1 MESGGSTGIE
11 LGDTGIFIPLPAVIP
26 PNDNAGTALSVITW
40 TLFGVGTT
48 VMAARAFSKIVIL
61 KRFALDDILMY
72 LSWASTMIYSVAL
85 QVSYHYG
92 LGRHY
97 IYLTVPLSLSL
108 IKWAYVA
115 MAFCIVGPALG
126 RISFAIYLLQIIGRT
141 QHTLKYPL
149 WALIAVQAIFNT
161 AMLGA
166 LYGTCGTDIL
176 AIATPNVGCFTPSR
190 LFNFTEAVGALNIAA
205 DAMLTIAP
213 TILIIKLKT
222 TPRAKVAAIALLS
235 LSSFAM
241 VAVVWRTVE
250 VKTIFAWDNWDFSFS
265 TLIIETDNVI
275 LYYVAAAVEQN
286 VIIIAAS
293 IPTIAPIYKY
303 LQQRRPSPS
312 MKGFNSTSASSST
325 TRLSGDSAYI
335 QHNLA
340 NALGMN
346 MPRLGNSVT
355 ITAGPQAKDSQEHIL
370 PLASLPA
377 IKMTTRTKVEYVDVG
392 YEESTTTKY

>member
-1 MESGGSTGIE
+1 
-11 LGDTGIFIPLPAVIP
+11 
-26 PNDNAGTALSVITW
+26 
-40 TLFGVGTT
+40 
-48 VMAARAFSKIVIL
+48 
-61 KRFALDDILMY
+61 
-72 LSWASTMIYSVAL
+72 
-85 QVSYHYG
+85 
-92 LGRHY
+92 
-97 IYLTVPLSLSL
+97 
-108 IKWAYVA
+108 

-141 QHTLKYPL
+141 QHTLRYPL
-149 WALIAVQAIFNT
+149 WALIAVQATFNT
-161 AMLGA
+161 ALLGA
-166 LYGTCGTDIL
+166 MYGTCGTNPEPSKKCADPFILSLLSIL

-190 LFNFTEAVGALNIAA
+190 LFDFTEAVAVNIVA
-205 DAMLTIAP
+205 DAVLTIAP
-213 TILIIKLKT
+213 SILIIKLKT
-222 TPRAKVAAIALLS
+222 TPRAKAAAIALLS

-250 VKTIFAWDNWDFSFS
+250 VKTIFAWDNWDFSH
-265 TLIIETDNVI
+265 NVI
-275 LYYVAAAVEQN
+275 LYYAAASVEQN

-303 LQQRRPSPS
+303 LQQRRPTPS
-312 MKGFNSTSASSST
+312 TKGLNSTSATNST

-346 MPRLGNSVT
+346 MPSLGNSVSPTTAVHPLEVHPRTMSDFFFVQVT
-355 ITAGPQAKDSQEHIL
+355 ITAGAQAKDSQEHIL

-377 IKMTTRTKVEYVDVG
+377 IKMTTRTKVEYVNVG

>member
-1 MESGGSTGIE
+1 
-11 LGDTGIFIPLPAVIP
+11 
-26 PNDNAGTALSVITW
+26 
-40 TLFGVGTT
+40 
-48 VMAARAFSKIVIL
+48 
-61 KRFALDDILMY
+61 
-72 LSWASTMIYSVAL
+72 MIYSVAL

-97 IYLTVPLSLSL
+97 IYLTVPLSLQI

-141 QHTLKYPL
+141 QHTLRSPL
-149 WALIAVQAIFNT
+149 WALIAVQATFNT
-161 AMLGA
+161 ALLGA
-166 LYGTCGTDIL
+166 TYGTCGTNIL

-190 LFNFTEAVGALNIAA
+190 LFDFTEAVGAVNIAA
-205 DAMLTIAP
+205 DAILTIAP

-222 TPRAKVAAIALLS
+222 TTRAKAAAIALLS

-250 VKTIFAWDNWDFSFS
+250 VKTIFAWDNWDFSH
-265 TLIIETDNVI
+265 NVI
-275 LYYVAAAVEQN
+275 LYYAAASVEQN

-303 LQQRRPSPS
+303 LQQQRPTPS
-312 MKGFNSTSASSST
+312 TKGLNSTSATNST

-346 MPRLGNSVT
+346 MPSLGNSVT
-355 ITAGPQAKDSQEHIL
+355 ITTGAQAKDSQEHIL

-377 IKMTTRTKVEYVDVG
+377 IKMTTRTKVEYVNVG

>member
-1 MESGGSTGIE
+1 
-11 LGDTGIFIPLPAVIP
+11 
-26 PNDNAGTALSVITW
+26 
-40 TLFGVGTT
+40 
-48 VMAARAFSKIVIL
+48 
-61 KRFALDDILMY
+61 
-72 LSWASTMIYSVAL
+72 
-85 QVSYHYG
+85 
-92 LGRHY
+92 
-97 IYLTVPLSLSL
+97 
-108 IKWAYVA
+108 
-115 MAFCIVGPALG
+115 
-126 RISFAIYLLQIIGRT
+126 
-141 QHTLKYPL
+141 
-149 WALIAVQAIFNT
+149 
-161 AMLGA
+161 
-166 LYGTCGTDIL
+166 
-176 AIATPNVGCFTPSR
+176 
-190 LFNFTEAVGALNIAA
+190 
-205 DAMLTIAP
+205 MLTIAP

-250 VKTIFAWDNWDFSFS
+250 VKTIFAWDNWDFSY
-265 TLIIETDNVI
+265 NVI

-303 LQQRRPSPS
+303 LQQRRSTPS
-312 MKGFNSTSASSST
+312 MKGLNSTSTSSST

>member
-1 MESGGSTGIE
+1 
-11 LGDTGIFIPLPAVIP
+11 
-26 PNDNAGTALSVITW
+26 
-40 TLFGVGTT
+40 
-48 VMAARAFSKIVIL
+48 
-61 KRFALDDILMY
+61 
-72 LSWASTMIYSVAL
+72 MIYSVAL

-141 QHTLKYPL
+141 QHTLRYPL

-161 AMLGA
+161 ALLGA
-166 LYGTCGTDIL
+166 MYGTCGTSIL
-176 AIATPNVGCFTPSR
+176 AIATPNVGCFTPGR
-190 LFNFTEAVGALNIAA
+190 LFSFTEAVGAVNIAA
-205 DAMLTIAP
+205 DAILTIAP

-222 TPRAKVAAIALLS
+222 TTRAKAAAIALLS

-250 VKTIFAWDNWDFSFS
+250 VKTIFAWDNWDFSRLFDPTALHHS
-265 TLIIETDNVI
+265 IHANIETDNVI
-275 LYYVAAAVEQN
+275 LYYAAASVEQN

-303 LQQRRPSPS
+303 LSQRRPTPS
-312 MKGFNSTSASSST
+312 TKGLNSTAASNST

-346 MPRLGNSVT
+346 MPSLGNSVT
-355 ITAGPQAKDSQEHIL
+355 ITAGAGAKDSQEHIL